1 MTNNNNDIGSLEKSR
16 RLVSNPQPSDLKF
29 GTCNRYRPHKSYTVP
44 DLSKPNTFRDSNF
57 IWLFSVSP
65 EEFPNAVTV
74 KKKVAEFEKNFVSI
88 LAKTFQQLPPLNQLS
103 ALSVATRPDRVNQS
117 VSLLQYFE
125 SESIPA
131 DLGVQNHDSATG
143 NREYYLTISKDR
155 LQEIKKVKMEGLADQ
170 KLEVA
175 RDILVDMAKEAA
187 SELGRMFEY
196 QVALVNESIA
206 MRLLARHA
214 VNCVLYMVKKR
225 NRILDRN
232 SIVIGAVRGRPKV
245 PEGAP
250 KFISV
255 IIGSKELKWNLYEI
269 FKKSA
274 LRKEL
279 LPNTALVDSCCSA
292 SMVGGPE
299 DEAAHCPWKFFTS
312 SESEPMLYGY
322 RSQMVEWDYVNGFFR
337 LNSEEEAVFSEGIFW
352 RYDDFHRV
360 YCPYARLVGFDTVQS
375 YCSGAASCNT
385 TPSVCSGNG
394 NGKDHALVRSISG
407 FTDFVRQSKSGTYI
421 RDEIQLVY
429 RPLGVA
435 DFIELDKIDFAGEP
449 VVRYDDGAAVSVGA
463 GGKNPANKALLRSTA
478 MEVTRECDELCHKLK
493 AMDDRARSKCDDDED
508 VPLSG
513 AEQVNGE
520 QSRCSFFADKL
531 NELTHNCLNDDDP
544 KTITDV

>member
-1 MTNNNNDIGSLEKSR
+1 M
-16 RLVSNPQPSDLKF
+16 
-29 GTCNRYRPHKSYTVP
+29 
-44 DLSKPNTFRDSNF
+44 
-57 IWLFSVSP
+57 
-65 EEFPNAVTV
+65 
-74 KKKVAEFEKNFVSI
+74 SI

-131 DLGVQNHDSATG
+131 DLGVQNHEATTG

-292 SMVGGPE
+292 RWSVGRKTRRPTVPGSSSPRPSRNRCCTATGPDGRVGLCE
-299 DEAAHCPWKFFTS
+299 RLLPVELRRGSCVQRRYILALRRFPPSLLSVRQTS
-312 SESEPMLYGY
+312 
-322 RSQMVEWDYVNGFFR
+322 RIR
-337 LNSEEEAVFSEGIFW
+337 
-352 RYDDFHRV
+352 H
-360 YCPYARLVGFDTVQS
+360 
-375 YCSGAASCNT
+375 
-385 TPSVCSGNG
+385 
-394 NGKDHALVRSISG
+394 RSILLQRC
-407 FTDFVRQSKSGTYI
+407 RQ
-421 RDEIQLVY
+421 L
-429 RPLGVA
+429 
-435 DFIELDKIDFAGEP
+435 
-449 VVRYDDGAAVSVGA
+449 
-463 GGKNPANKALLRSTA
+463 
-478 MEVTRECDELCHKLK
+478 
-493 AMDDRARSKCDDDED
+493 
-508 VPLSG
+508 
-513 AEQVNGE
+513 
-520 QSRCSFFADKL
+520 
-531 NELTHNCLNDDDP
+531 
-544 KTITDV
+544 